1 MQDKGYFHHL
11 FTTLENLDRQLT
23 HIPEQRFYQLQ
34 FMKAA
39 ERKKFE
45 EWNVQQITID
55 QQLNKTTVCFH
66 LREKLIEYCT
76 NDVQILTKA
85 SLKFRQIFMDKTGL
99 DVFAAASTCAGLAM
113 NTYRAL
119 FLRPD
124 TMTQTP

>member
-1 MQDKGYFHHL
+1 
-11 FTTLENLDRQLT
+11 
-23 HIPEQRFYQLQ
+23 
-34 FMKAA
+34 MKAA

-66 LREKLIEYCT
+66 LREKLIGYCT

-85 SLKFRQIFMDKTGL
+85 SLEFRQIFMDKTGL
-99 DVFAAASTCAGLAM
+99 DVFAAASTCAGLAL
-113 NTYRAL
+113 NRYRAL

-124 TMTQTP
+124 TMTQTS